1 MQQRALK
8 SHKKQLGA
16 QNTFFVDFGWI
27 FVNFGWIVDNCG
39 WIFDV
44 ILVQKKSK
52 FKTSASRMAGLR
64 FPNTYA
70 IHYTLYAIR
79 YTPYAIRYKIY
90 AQRFA
95 L

>member
-1 MQQRALK
+1 MQKRALK

-27 FVNFGWIVDNCG
+27 FVNFGWIFDNLG
-39 WIFDV
+39 WICGV
-44 ILVQKKSK
+44 ILVRKKVQIK
-52 FKTSASRMAGLR
+52 NECRPNGGIA
-64 FPNTYA
+64 FPKYIRYTIYA

-79 YTPYAIRYKIY
+79 DT
-90 AQRFA
+90 

>member
-1 MQQRALK
+1 MQKMALK

-16 QNTFFVDFGWI
+16 QNTFLS
-27 FVNFGWIVDNCG
+27 
-39 WIFDV
+39 
-44 ILVQKKSK
+44 ILDGFSSISSGFSTILDGFLMSFWYEKK
-52 FKTSASRMAGLR
+52 FKLETSAARMAGLR

-79 YTPYAIRYKIY
+79 YTLYAIRDT
-90 AQRFA
+90 